1 MRVIIKDEFYEFQ
14 NTRTEQLFN
23 DQKEYLTNL
32 IQSFESNEDAEG
44 LLTTLFSLNNLSEAL
59 IDGVIS
65 QKGLDN
71 SIELLNAVPVVK

>member
-14 NTRTEQLFN
+14 NDRTEELFAE
-23 DQKEYLTNL
+23 QKKYLTTL
-32 IQSFESNEDAEG
+32 INSFESKDDAEG

-65 QKGLDN
+65 QKGLETAIN
-71 SIELLNAVPVVK
+71 LLNAKVVE